1 MDFFNFDG
9 NENIKIILMNE
20 IKKEHLMS
28 FSFKAM
34 GVLLAIIG
42 FLVITIYGFTYK
54 DTIKSIEK
62 TRIAIEELKKYNYN
76 TNTILTRM
84 TVVLENSNKQDTRF
98 ESEIKD
104 LQTSIK
110 NLQKRARDLEKDIL
124 IINRSK

>member
-1 MDFFNFDG
+1 
-9 NENIKIILMNE
+9 MNE